1 MSLDNLTIKKAQ
13 KLLADKE
20 ISVQELVLHYFKKL
34 KKKTKISTPIWK
46 CLTMR

>member
-20 ISVQELVLHYFKKL
+20 ISVQELVLHYFKKIE
-34 KKKTKISTPIWK
+34 KKTKISTPIWK
-46 CLTMR
+46 CLTTR

>member
-13 KLLADKE
+13 KTLADKE

-34 KKKTKISTPIWK
+34 KKKQKYQRLSGSV
-46 CLTMR
+46 